1 MISCNLVYNVY
12 NLLRSPSNS
21 AVHLKFNTE
30 QSAPPRQKVT
40 MLLILLNVEMFFALM
55 ATITHAIE
63 VRLDVNE
70 ALLRVH
76 WNFYGASLISKRN
89 INV

>member
-1 MISCNLVYNVY
+1 MTI
-12 NLLRSPSNS
+12 
-21 AVHLKFNTE
+21 
-30 QSAPPRQKVT
+30 
-40 MLLILLNVEMFFALM
+40 LLILLNVEMFFALM

-76 WNFYGASLISKRN
+76 WKFLWCKLNFKEKNKCLTIIFYLCGKIKISLCH
-89 INV
+89 

>member
-1 MISCNLVYNVY
+1 MTI
-12 NLLRSPSNS
+12 
-21 AVHLKFNTE
+21 
-30 QSAPPRQKVT
+30 
-40 MLLILLNVEMFFALM
+40 LLILLNVEMFFALM

-76 WNFYGASLISKRN
+76 WNFYGASLISKRK

>member
-1 MISCNLVYNVY
+1 MTI
-12 NLLRSPSNS
+12 
-21 AVHLKFNTE
+21 
-30 QSAPPRQKVT
+30 
-40 MLLILLNVEMFFALM
+40 LLILLNVEMFFALM

-76 WNFYGASLISKRN
+76 WNFYGASLISQRKK
-89 INV
+89 NVYYYLLPLW